1 MGPGAEG
8 EMLYVSL
15 GPEEA
20 LGGRW
25 GRKELKAIGT
35 VQKKPKR
42 EAINDPKKEVYPGC
56 SINVKEVNMVTWCE
70 PGRVVGRKT
79 RGRGKATTTS

>member
-1 MGPGAEG
+1 MGPGAERG
-8 EMLYVSL
+8 MSYVSL

-35 VQKKPKR
+35 VQKKQKR
-42 EAINDPKKEVYPGC
+42 EAISDPKKEVYPGC
-56 SINVKEVNMVTWCE
+56 SINKCKVNMVTWCK
-70 PGRVVGRKT
+70 PG
-79 RGRGKATTTS
+79 